1 MDHILGHKTSLNE
14 FKRMEIISS
23 IFSNHSSIKLE
34 INYKKKTAKTTN
46 TWRLNNM
53 LLKNNRSLE
62 KSEEIKKYLET
73 NEKENKHNNSNS
85 MGHNNSSC
93 KKELYNN
100 ISLPQETR
108 KISYKQHKIT
118 PKATRERRTNKS
130 QS

>member
-1 MDHILGHKTSLNE
+1 
-14 FKRMEIISS
+14 
-23 IFSNHSSIKLE
+23 
-34 INYKKKTAKTTN
+34 
-46 TWRLNNM
+46 M

-108 KISYKQHKIT
+108 KISYKQPNLI
-118 PKATRERRTNKS
+118 PKELEKEKQIKSKVTRGKEIINIRAEINEIETKK
-130 QS
+130 